1 MNENLDNYKDL
12 IKMMEAMPKAPAPDY
27 ITPKIMEKLS
37 KEDKPGFS
45 WLLKKTIERTAEIS
59 WGRFSRD
66 CTEEQKSSFYF
77 FLAGFFFFFIGAILF
92 NSSFYMVNTV
102 NAMVSILLQ
111 ATLILLA
118 AISLATPGLMLA
130 ANMKSA
136 AFWAKRAIMVYGVL
150 ILITALLIHAT
161 MKTLSGGLI
170 AIAFMIMG
178 IMTCLILMKVIAGLT
193 NAKSNA
199 LTGRMDNALL

>member
-1 MNENLDNYKDL
+1 
-12 IKMMEAMPKAPAPDY
+12 MMEAMPKAPAPDY

>member
-1 MNENLDNYKDL
+1 
-12 IKMMEAMPKAPAPDY
+12 MMEAMPKAPAPDY

-178 IMTCLILMKVIAGLT
+178 IITCLILMKVIAGLT

>member
-1 MNENLDNYKDL
+1 
-12 IKMMEAMPKAPAPDY
+12 MMEAMPKAPAPDY
-27 ITPKIMEKLS
+27 ITPKIMARLSEEEKH
-37 KEDKPGFS
+37 EFS
-45 WLLKKTIERTAEIS
+45 WLMSKTIKKTREIS
-59 WGRFSRD
+59 WSRFCYDS
-66 CTEEQKSSFYF
+66 TEDQKSSFYF
-77 FLAGFFFFFIGAILF
+77 LLAGFFFFFIGAILF
-92 NSSFYMVNTV
+92 NSAFYMGNTV

-118 AISLATPGLMLA
+118 AISLVTPGLMLA

-150 ILITALLIHAT
+150 ILITALLIHST
-161 MKTLSGGLI
+161 LKTFSGGLI

-178 IMTCLILMKVIAGLT
+178 IMTCLILMKVIAELT

-199 LTGRMDNALL
+199 LTGRMDNALF

>member
-1 MNENLDNYKDL
+1 MNENIDNYKDL
-12 IKMMEAMPKAPAPDY
+12 IKMMEALPKLPPPDD
-27 ITPKIMEKLS
+27 ISPKIMARLS
-37 KEDKPGFS
+37 EEEKPGFS
-45 WLLKKTIERTAEIS
+45 WLMSKTIKKTAEIS

-92 NSSFYMVNTV
+92 NSAFYMGHIS

-150 ILITALLIHAT
+150 ILITTLLIQAT
-161 MKTLSGGLI
+161 MKTFSGGLI

-178 IMTCLILMKVIAGLT
+178 IITCLILMKVIAGLT

>member
-1 MNENLDNYKDL
+1 MMETLPKLSPPDDL
-12 IKMMEAMPKAPAPDY
+12 IPQ
-27 ITPKIMEKLS
+27 IMARLS

-66 CTEEQKSSFYF
+66 CTEGQKSSFYF

-92 NSSFYMVNTV
+92 NSAFYVGHISKV
-102 NAMVSILLQ
+102 MVSILLQ
-111 ATLILLA
+111 ATLNILA
-118 AISLATPGLMLA
+118 AISLVAPGLMLA

-136 AFWAKRAIMVYGVL
+136 TFWAKRAIMVYGIL
-150 ILITALLIHAT
+150 ILITTLLIHAT
-161 MKTLSGGLI
+161 MKTFSGGLI

-178 IMTCLILMKVIAGLT
+178 IITCLILMKVIAGLT